1 MTTALQALAYLSRQ
15 EPTPEYFV
23 AFHDEINAEKND
35 RGAAILLACNVEICL
50 RFAIDRNLTVGS
62 EAHKELFHT
71 GGAPLRS
78 FEAKI
83 RIGYNMGL
91 YRDQTKHNLDCIKGI
106 RNAFAHAVIPIKFE
120 TPKVKAVCD
129 TMAMPEICYP
139 QALDATTLEPRGALP
154 VGATSRLKFQKI
166 CEAISHNLFMFGTAS
181 RGIPSDPEVGVPM
194 KRIMP
199 KRLP

>member
-1 MTTALQALAYLSRQ
+1 MTTELQSLAKLSHQ
-15 EPTPEYFV
+15 DPTPEYFA
-23 AFHDEINAEKND
+23 AFHEEINTEKND

-50 RFAIDRNLTVGS
+50 RFAIDRNLTIGT
-62 EAHKELFHT
+62 EAHKELFHI

-120 TPKVKAVCD
+120 TPEVKAVCD
-129 TMAMPEICYP
+129 TMTMPEICFP
-139 QALDATTLEPRGALP
+139 RAIDAKTLEPRGTLP
-154 VGATSRLKFQKI
+154 ADASPRITFQKI
-166 CEAISHNLFMFGTAS
+166 CEAISHNLFMFGTTS
-181 RGIPSDPEVGVPM
+181 RGIPSDPEVGVPV
-194 KRIMP
+194 KRVMP
-199 KRLP
+199 KPLP